1 MRDINKLTEYF
12 IEVVAENRSIDIKKV
27 RELADGSSIMGEMA
41 LENGLIDRIGGL
53 YEVEEYIGESI
64 GEEVNVC
71 W

>member
-1 MRDINKLTEYF
+1 MRDINKLIEYF